1 MTAADSARTDLLI
14 PAGRLR
20 GRSEGGVAVFR
31 GIPYAQPPVGA
42 MRFAAPRPVAAWD
55 GVRDAGSF
63 GPPCPQVGIYGEVPP
78 PVEGPDADNWL
89 TVNVWSPEPG
99 PAARL
104 PVMVWI
110 HGGAY
115 MAGTAGYPSYD
126 GHRLAESGG
135 VVVVTLNYRLGM
147 EGFASIEGAPANR
160 GLLDQIAALEWV
172 RDNITAF
179 GGDPGRVTVFGES
192 AGAGSIAALLVMD
205 RAAGL
210 FSRAI
215 MQSVPGTYFSAA
227 LADDIAAE
235 ITAGL
240 GLRPTVADLAAIAPD
255 RLAPAGDKVAATMAG
270 YADRWG
276 RVAHTSAPYSPV
288 VDGDVLPTAPW
299 QGLADGAARDI
310 ELIVGHN
317 RDEYRLF
324 TAMAGQLGKISEE
337 RSGTILNALGP
348 ESDGVRAY
356 RSAYPDADAG
366 LLHELVSSDWLFR
379 MPTLRLAQAQAAAGG
394 RVHLYELIWEA
405 PAMGGVLGACHALD
419 VPLVFGNLT
428 GGLADMVIG
437 ENPPPEAEILSTEFR
452 TAWTD
457 FASGRAPGWPAYD
470 AQRRLARVF
479 GRETADVS
487 YPEETSRRLWQ
498 AHHFAELPLLTSPD
512 GSSTDSPSE
521 ERLSED
527 RLSGNS
533 PLKDGP
539 LPKEHRSAV
548 TGGA

>member
-1 MTAADSARTDLLI
+1 MTAADSARTDLRI

-20 GRSEGGVAVFR
+20 GRSEGGIAVFR

-42 MRFAAPRPVAAWD
+42 LRFASPRPVTAWD

-63 GPPCPQVGIYGEVPP
+63 GPPCPQAAFYGEVPP
-78 PVEGPDADNWL
+78 LAEGVDPDNWL

-115 MAGTAGYPSYD
+115 MAGSAGYPSYD

-215 MQSVPGTYFSAA
+215 AQSVPGTYFSAA

-240 GLRPTVADLAAIAPD
+240 GLRPTVADLAGIAPD
-255 RLAPAGDKVAATMAG
+255 RLAPAGDRVAAKMAG
-270 YADRWG
+270 HADRWG

-299 QGLADGAARDI
+299 RGLADGAARDI

-324 TAMAGQLGKISEE
+324 TAMAGQLGKITEE
-337 RSGTILNALGP
+337 RSGTVLNALGP
-348 ESDGVRAY
+348 GSDSARAY
-356 RSAYPDADAG
+356 GSAYPDADAE
-366 LLHELVSSDWLFR
+366 LLHELVCSDWLFR
-379 MPTLRLAQAQAAAGG
+379 MPSLRLAQAQAAGGG
-394 RVHLYELIWEA
+394 RGHLYELTWES

-419 VPLVFGNLT
+419 VPLVFGNLS
-428 GGLADMVIG
+428 GGLADLLIG
-437 ENPPPEAEILSTEFR
+437 ENPPPEAETLSAEFR
-452 TAWTD
+452 AVWTG

-470 AQRRLARVF
+470 PHRRLVRVF
-479 GRETADVS
+479 GTETADVS
-487 YPEETSRRLWQ
+487 YPEETSRLLWQ
-498 AHHFAELPLLTSPD
+498 SHPFAELPLLTAADGAMKDSSVKGSP
-512 GSSTDSPSE
+512 SKDSPL
-521 ERLSED
+521 RTAL
-527 RLSGNS
+527 
-533 PLKDGP
+533 
-539 LPKEHRSAV
+539 
-548 TGGA
+548 